1 MKLLFLGDIHG
12 KWGPVERI
20 AKHELPEEG
29 VILSVGDLCNGYQLD
44 FRGDRKFV
52 FVWGNHDSERFLR
65 KQTGKQKAGD
75 SVYAL
80 TPGDVYTLADGTRV
94 AGLSGVYS
102 EHFFGTA
109 DRPLKYYGAE
119 DVEAMKATPGVDILL
134 THEAP
139 AGIGL
144 EKEGKD
150 IGRPEITD
158 VITAMQPRLAVFG
171 HHHIY
176 HEGRIGATRVIGL
189 EQPKN
194 SYVLLDTDTFST
206 QKVSAEL
213 STGKMPQWT
222 YAWER

>member
-1 MKLLFLGDIHG
+1 MKLILLGDIHS
-12 KWGPVERI
+12 KWGPVQRI
-20 AKHELPEEG
+20 AEHERSEDSA
-29 VILSVGDLCNGYQLD
+29 ILCVGDLCNYQFDVLQGQ
-44 FRGDRKFV
+44 RFV

-65 KQTGKQKAGD
+65 EQTTKQKAGD

-102 EHFFGTA
+102 DHFFGEA

-119 DVEAMKATPGVDILL
+119 DVEKMKAIQGVDILL

-144 EKEGKD
+144 EKEGRD
-150 IGRPEITD
+150 IGRQEIAD
-158 VITAMQPRLAVFG
+158 IIVAMQPRLAVFG

-176 HEGRIGATRVIGL
+176 HEGQIGATRVIGL

-194 SYVLLDTDTFST
+194 SYVLLDTADFST
-206 QKVSAEL
+206 QQVSAAL
-213 STGKMPQWT
+213 STGKTPQWT
-222 YAWER
+222 YEWER